1 MQAKEIM
8 TRSPVCCSAG
18 DSMKN
23 VAQLMRD
30 QDCGCVPI
38 VDEESGS
45 LLGIVTDRDLAIRG
59 LASGKSPDTR
69 VDELMTPG
77 PICCREDD
85 DVRDVERKMANNQ
98 IRRIPIVDSGRRC
111 LGIIAQ
117 ADLARAAGASDGK
130 GARLTDREVA
140 IVVERISE
148 PGHQPFDRGVRQ
160 ELEQPF

>member
-8 TRSPVCCSAG
+8 TRSPVCCSPG
-18 DSMKN
+18 DSMKD

-45 LLGIVTDRDLAIRG
+45 LIGIVTDRDLAVRG

-69 VDELMTPG
+69 VDELMTAG

-98 IRRIPIVDSGRRC
+98 IRRIPIVDSGRHC
-111 LGIIAQ
+111 LGIVSQ
-117 ADLARAAGASDGK
+117 ADLARAASAPEGAGE
-130 GARLTDREVA
+130 RLTDREVA

-148 PGHQPFDRGVRQ
+148 PGHQRRDRGVSQ
-160 ELEQPF
+160 DLEQPL

>member
-8 TRSPVCCSAG
+8 TRSPMCGSAG
-18 DSMKN
+18 DSMKK
-23 VAQLMRD
+23 VAQMMRD

-45 LLGIVTDRDLAIRG
+45 LLGIVTDRDLTVRG

-69 VDELMTPG
+69 VGDLMTPN
-77 PICCREDD
+77 PICCGQDD
-85 DVRDVERKMANNQ
+85 DMRDIERKMANNQ
-98 IRRIPIVDSGRRC
+98 IRRVPIVDSARRC
-111 LGIIAQ
+111 LGIISQ
-117 ADLARAAGASDGK
+117 ADLARAAAAAEGK

-148 PGHQPFDRGVRQ
+148 PGHQRYDRGVSQ